1 MAKTKRRTKSTGQR
15 FAVHQAVTDKIIAAL
30 ERGVKPWVHPWKNA
44 GQGGMFPLRHS
55 GEAYQG
61 MNVLLLW
68 CAAQEHGY
76 RSRYWMTFRQAKE
89 YGGCVSKGEKGS
101 LVIKYGTVERDA
113 DGNAVKADERS
124 GDDAVRKIAYTRG
137 YTVFNAEQIEGLP
150 DQFDLDEASDEPGE
164 ASADAAPIL
173 QLEQYFGD
181 VGAKIETTDCNPCY
195 IPSLD
200 MIRMPPISEFVS
212 SHAYFSCLAHECC
225 HWTKAP
231 QRLDRKQ
238 SENRS
243 EYAQEELIAEIGA
256 NLVFANLGLVP
267 DIENSAAYVA
277 SWLTALRNDRRF
289 IFEAA
294 AAAQKAAAYID
305 ERATAAPAEMLEG
318 VA

>member
-1 MAKTKRRTKSTGQR
+1 MAKTKRNSQSTGQR
-15 FAVHQAVTDKIIAAL
+15 FDVHQAVTDRIIAAL
-30 ERGVKPWVHPWKNA
+30 ERGAKPWVHPWKKA
-44 GQGGMFPLRHS
+44 GGGGMFPLRHS

-89 YGGCVSKGEKGS
+89 YGANVRKGEKGS

-113 DGNAVKADERS
+113 DGNPVKAGDGNR
-124 GDDAVRKIAYTRG
+124 DDAVQKIAYTRG
-137 YTVFNAEQIEGLP
+137 YTVFNAEQIDGLP
-150 DQFDLDEASDEPGE
+150 DQFQAEETSDEPGD
-164 ASADAAPIL
+164 AGADAAPIL
-173 QLEQYFGD
+173 WLERYFGD
-181 VGAKIETTDCNPCY
+181 IGAKIETADCNPCY

-200 MIRMPPISEFVS
+200 TIRMPPICEFVS
-212 SHAYFSCLAHECC
+212 SHAFFSCLAHECC

-238 SENRS
+238 SETRA

-267 DIENSAAYVA
+267 DIENSAAYVE
-277 SWLTALRNDRRF
+277 SWLKALRNDRRF

-294 AAAQKAAAYID
+294 AAAQKAADYID
-305 ERATAAPAEMLEG
+305 ACATRRLADTPE